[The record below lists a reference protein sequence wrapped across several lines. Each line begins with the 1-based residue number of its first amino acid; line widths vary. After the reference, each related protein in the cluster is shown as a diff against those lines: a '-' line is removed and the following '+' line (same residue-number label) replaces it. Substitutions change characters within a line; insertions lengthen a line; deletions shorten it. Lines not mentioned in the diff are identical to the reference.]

1 MMSSQI
7 NTSHLAFLR
16 EAKDQFEKSPIAE
29 TYRSPDDTMIAL
41 RLGVDRDCI
50 LIYEL
55 GDEIANFVQQ
65 ISSQSSPRKLLFEF
79 SNNMEIQ
86 MKANKLKSGWI
97 KEHHQDIT
105 GMIYSDL
112 DHLRKEL
119 IRVDKNKY
127 EITELCAAIANYCM
141 MVADNEGQ
149 NL

>member
-1 MMSSQI
+1 MSSQI
-7 NTSHLAFLR
+7 NNSHLAFMQ
-16 EAKDQFEKSPIAE
+16 EAKNQFEKDPLAE
-29 TYRSPDDTMIAL
+29 TYRNPDETMIAL
-41 RLGVDRDCI
+41 RIGVDRDCI

-55 GDEIANFVQQ
+55 GDGIANFVQQ
-65 ISSQSSPRKLLFEF
+65 ISPQSSPRKLLLEF
-79 SNNMEIQ
+79 TSNMEVQ
-86 MKANKLKSGWI
+86 LRANKLKSGWI
-97 KEHHQDIT
+97 REHHQDIT